1 MSKIRYAK
9 QIRRFSCGATVVI
22 NAIKFYG
29 GKISHRRESAA
40 LCDIM
45 GVEVD
50 GGCTARDIKELVELS
65 DFPYKIKKV
74 VWHPKVSVFKKHLAT
89 GNAIMFIYNGHVSL
103 ITQYANKKYTLVNH
117 YSHKTITHFGH
128 KEMNELVKKSDMAYM
143 LIGKNP

>member
-1 MSKIRYAK
+1 MSKIKYARQK
-9 QIRRFSCGATVVI
+9 RRFDCGPTVIV

-29 GKISHRRESAA
+29 GIISYAKEYKS

-45 GVEVD
+45 GVEID
-50 GGCTARDIKELVELS
+50 GGCTARDIKELIELS

-117 YSHKTITHFGH
+117 YSHKTITRLDH
-128 KEMNELVKKSDMAYM
+128 KAMNELVKQSDMAYM
-143 LIGKNP
+143 LIAKEF